1 MRISENTPPR
11 LTLRD
16 RTLWISGL
24 CFGLAGIF
32 TVRLAFVPDQPSLL
46 VSAALFLMFG
56 LAFLHATDVTF
67 NTIERICAI
76 RRLDVVRL
84 TPLRLAFEDIIDVGV
99 ETAPF
104 PEGERVP
111 SCRLSLA
118 TASAI
123 VPLRASYQPDH
134 ERFNVMRDTVLEVVL
149 GNRRRPVAVD
159 PVRVLVKEGRII
171 DAMAILRKRYGS
183 DLTTTSA
190 RINELRNAADA

>member
-1 MRISENTPPR
+1 MRISENPPSR

-16 RTLWISGL
+16 RTLWISVL

-32 TVRLAFVPDQPSLL
+32 IVRLAFVPDQPSLL
-46 VSAALFLMFG
+46 VPAALFLMFG
-56 LAFLHATDVTF
+56 LAFLRANDVTF
-67 NTIERICAI
+67 NKIEQICAI

-84 TPLRLAFEDIIDVGV
+84 THIRLAFENIIRV
-99 ETAPF
+99 EIAPF
-104 PEGERVP
+104 PDDERVP
-111 SCRLSLA
+111 SRRLSLA

-123 VPLRASYQPDH
+123 VPLTASYQPDQ

-149 GNRRRPVAVD
+149 GNHPRPAIVD

-183 DLTTTSA
+183 DLTTASA
-190 RINELRNAADA
+190 QVDELRNAADA